1 MINENVIAPMIND
14 RLIET
19 WGAKM
24 FEPEIGACE
33 YKNGYVSVPGKIFP
47 VKLTGRNGLRSI
59 KLTFDFVGDTPNDT
73 AMAISDMTDEL
84 QKGADILLPDGF
96 YYWCVYD
103 SAGEQKRK
111 APWIEQV
118 KFTLH
123 GVRHGELEEEV
134 LTASG
139 KIAVAGNIET
149 PMIVKLTPASSA
161 SSMTFQGITI
171 NSDEVVII
179 DGFYTTVKDSDG
191 NNVFG
196 DTNMTEWPK
205 LKPGENTITMTGV
218 SSAEIS
224 YYPIWK

>member
-1 MINENVIAPMIND
+1 MINKNVIAPMIND

-47 VKLTGRNGLRSI
+47 VRLTGRNGLRSI
-59 KLTFDFVGDTPNDT
+59 KLTFDFFGNSPNET
-73 AMAISDMTDEL
+73 ALHISDMTDEL

-123 GVRHGELEEEV
+123 GVRHGKLEEITLEE
-134 LTASG
+134 SG
-139 KIAVAGNIET
+139 KINALGNIET
-149 PMIVKLTPASSA
+149 PMIVTLTPETGEDT
-161 SSMTFQGITI
+161 MTFQGITI
-171 NSDEVVII
+171 SSSRPVTI
-179 DGFYTTVKDSDG
+179 DGFYTTVKNDLG
-191 NNVFG
+191 YNVFG
-196 DTNMTEWPK
+196 DTDMTEWPK
-205 LKPGENTITMTGV
+205 LKPGENVITMTGV
-218 SSAEIS
+218 ASAEIS